1 MKMIWRFLPVCLLTF
16 FCWTGLL
23 FADYKLVLKNGRSIT
38 VQRYREEGG
47 KTIVY
52 SLGGE
57 LAIAKDQIESIVR
70 VGEGEGKGKVRPDA
84 KQSPVKAAGTRQEKE
99 QVAAPGPLGGGGVEE
114 KRDEPVDVQEKAKTP
129 QELLEERRAKEERE
143 YKKRVELITG
153 QIKALMDRNSLA
165 TKGKTGNEPTIL
177 ETKEQIQARTA
188 DLMSRLRDEQYNPG
202 GSNNPG
208 EVGVVTGGT
217 FGGDKTKALR
227 RGVVR
232 PSVRGP
238 LPAYSAK
245 EKKLSKL
252 RAEITKLRK
261 ERDKLIEE
269 MRAKNFDTGSLFLR

>member
-1 MKMIWRFLPVCLLTF
+1 MGLVAL
-16 FCWTGLL
+16 FCWTGPL

-47 KTIVY
+47 KIIVY

-57 LAIAKDQIESIVR
+57 FTIAKDQIESIVR
-70 VGEGEGKGKVRPDA
+70 VEEGEGKVHPDA
-84 KQSPVKAAGTRQEKE
+84 KESPGEVVGTRQEKK
-99 QVAAPGPLGGGGVEE
+99 QVAAPGPSGGGKVEE
-114 KRDEPVDVQEKAKTP
+114 KKEEPVDIQEKAKTP
-129 QELLEERRAKEERE
+129 EELLEERRAKEEKE
-143 YKKRVELITG
+143 YQKRVEVITG
-153 QIKALMDRNSLA
+153 QIMALMDRYSLA

-217 FGGDKTKALR
+217 FRGDKNKVLR

-232 PSVRGP
+232 PRVRSP
-238 LPAYSAK
+238 LPRYTPK

-261 ERDKLIEE
+261 DRDKLIQE
-269 MRAKNFDTGSLFLR
+269 MKAKKFDTGSLFLQ

>member
-1 MKMIWRFLPVCLLTF
+1 MKMIWKVPPLGLVAL
-16 FCWTGLL
+16 FCWTGPL

-47 KTIVY
+47 KIIVY

-57 LAIAKDQIESIVR
+57 FAIAKDQIESIVR
-70 VGEGEGKGKVRPDA
+70 VEEGKGKARPVA
-84 KQSPVKAAGTRQEKE
+84 KQSPVEAAGARQEKE

-114 KRDEPVDVQEKAKTP
+114 KRDEPVDIQEKAKTP
-129 QELLEERRAKEERE
+129 EELLEERRAKEEKE
-143 YKKRVELITG
+143 YQKRVEVITG
-153 QIKALMDRNSLA
+153 QIKALMDRYSLA

-202 GSNNPG
+202 NSNNPG
-208 EVGVVTGGT
+208 EVEVVTGGT
-217 FGGDKTKALR
+217 FGGDKNKVLR

-232 PSVRGP
+232 PRVRSP

-252 RAEITKLRK
+252 RAQMTALKK
-261 ERDKLIEE
+261 ERDKLIQE
-269 MRAKNFDTGSLFLR
+269 MKAKKFDTGSLFLR